1 MFQPEKD
8 FEEYGMFVFK
18 YLMSLCGN
26 ADLAEE
32 LTQETFYRVIGRFV
46 LWENLTEAARFPHGF
61 AKLRS
66 TSGIRNWTN
75 GKEEKRSLC
84 RRAAL
89 RMAWRVVIAEGSRR
103 WK

>member
-32 LTQETFYRVIGRFV
+32 LTQETF
-46 LWENLTEAARFPHGF
+46 L
-61 AKLRS
+61 
-66 TSGIRNWTN
+66 SGNSFFGEI
-75 GKEEKRSLC
+75 
-84 RRAAL
+84 
-89 RMAWRVVIAEGSRR
+89 
-103 WK
+103 

>member
-1 MFQPEKD
+1 MFQSEKD
-8 FEEYGMFVFK
+8 FEEYSTFVFK

-32 LTQETFYRVIGRFV
+32 LTRKPFIGQFV
-46 LWENLTEAARFPHGF
+46 LRGDTMEAARFPHGF
-61 AKLRS
+61 VRLRS

-84 RRAAL
+84 RRAVL

>member
-8 FEEYGMFVFK
+8 FEEYSTFVFK

-32 LTQETFYRVIGRFV
+32 LTQETFY
-46 LWENLTEAARFPHGF
+46 LTEVARFPHGF

-89 RMAWRVVIAEGSRR
+89 RTAWRVVIAEGSRR

>member
-32 LTQETFYRVIGRFV
+32 LTQETFYRAI
-46 LWENLTEAARFPHGF
+46 
-61 AKLRS
+61 RS
-66 TSGIRNWTN
+66 SGKFDGNCKVST
-75 GKEEKRSLC
+75 
-84 RRAAL
+84 
-89 RMAWRVVIAEGSRR
+89 
-103 WK
+103 

>member
-32 LTQETFYRVIGRFV
+32 LTQETFYRAIRSSGKFDGNCKVS
-46 LWENLTEAARFPHGF
+46 TGF

-66 TSGIRNWTN
+66 ISGIKNWIGEGERKPN
-75 GKEEKRSLC
+75 RC
-84 RRAAL
+84 RKTERG
-89 RMAWRVVIAEGSRR
+89 MAWKMIIAGKNRR

>member
-32 LTQETFYRVIGRFV
+32 LTQETFYRAIR
-46 LWENLTEAARFPHGF
+46 LYIRLQQISLHTFPDF
-61 AKLRS
+61 FKIKR
-66 TSGIRNWTN
+66 TSAPLIHDA
-75 GKEEKRSLC
+75 S
-84 RRAAL
+84 
-89 RMAWRVVIAEGSRR
+89 
-103 WK
+103 

>member
-32 LTQETFYRVIGRFV
+32 LTQETFYRAI
-46 LWENLTEAARFPHGF
+46 
-61 AKLRS
+61 RS
-66 TSGIRNWTN
+66 SG
-75 GKEEKRSLC
+75 KFD
-84 RRAAL
+84 
-89 RMAWRVVIAEGSRR
+89 
-103 WK
+103 

>member
-32 LTQETFYRVIGRFV
+32 LTQETFYRAIRSSGKFDGNCKVSRIGSAKEK
-46 LWENLTEAARFPHGF
+46 ENRTVAG
-61 AKLRS
+61 K
-66 TSGIRNWTN
+66 RNGGWL
-75 GKEEKRSLC
+75 GK
-84 RRAAL
+84 
-89 RMAWRVVIAEGSRR
+89 
-103 WK
+103 

>member
-32 LTQETFYRVIGRFV
+32 LTQETFYRAIRSSGKFDGNCKVSTWLCQIAKHIWYQELDRQGERKP
-46 LWENLTEAARFPHGF
+46 NRCRKTERG
-61 AKLRS
+61 
-66 TSGIRNWTN
+66 
-75 GKEEKRSLC
+75 
-84 RRAAL
+84 
-89 RMAWRVVIAEGSRR
+89 MAWKMTIAGKNRR

>member
-32 LTQETFYRVIGRFV
+32 LTQETFYRAIRSSGKFDGSCKVSTWLCQIAKHIWYWIGEGERKP
-46 LWENLTEAARFPHGF
+46 NRCRKTERGMVWKMTIA
-61 AKLRS
+61 
-66 TSGIRNWTN
+66 
-75 GKEEKRSLC
+75 GKN
-84 RRAAL
+84 
-89 RMAWRVVIAEGSRR
+89 RR

>member
-32 LTQETFYRVIGRFV
+32 LTQETFYRAIRSSGKFDGSCKVSTWLCQIASFRFV
-46 LWENLTEAARFPHGF
+46 SNW
-61 AKLRS
+61 RS
-66 TSGIRNWTN
+66 CWIQDNTFHRKIQ
-75 GKEEKRSLC
+75 ELF
-84 RRAAL
+84 
-89 RMAWRVVIAEGSRR
+89 
-103 WK
+103 

>member
-32 LTQETFYRVIGRFV
+32 IDAG
-46 LWENLTEAARFPHGF
+46 NL
-61 AKLRS
+61 L
-66 TSGIRNWTN
+66 SGNSFFGEI
-75 GKEEKRSLC
+75 
-84 RRAAL
+84 
-89 RMAWRVVIAEGSRR
+89 
-103 WK
+103 